1 MATKK
6 RKKKKS
12 SGGETS
18 GPVGMSY
25 PQERRASGSI
35 EEAENGFV
43 VRVSSEGLGK
53 KSKGPNYESKTF
65 VATDHPT
72 AIRIAAQGFA
82 GLAKKVR
89 GKKGG
94 KKKIALSKR

>member
-1 MATKK
+1 MAK
-6 RKKKKS
+6 RRNKKS
-12 SGGETS
+12 SEIAASPTC
-18 GPVGMSY
+18 M
-25 PQERRASGSI
+25 EKRANAGI

-53 KSKGPNYESKTF
+53 KKGYTSKTF

-72 AIRIAAQGFA
+72 ALRIASAGFA

-94 KKKIALSKR
+94 KKKISAVKS